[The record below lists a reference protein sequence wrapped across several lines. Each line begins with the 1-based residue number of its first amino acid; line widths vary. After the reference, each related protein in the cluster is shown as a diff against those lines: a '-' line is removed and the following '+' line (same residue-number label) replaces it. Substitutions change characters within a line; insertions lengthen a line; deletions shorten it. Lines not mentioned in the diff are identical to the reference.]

1 MEEAPAIDAIFGY
14 VFCNVFGYVVCS
26 HPLLPR
32 GKSENSCGNKTVGRP
47 VLKNLGNH
55 SVFEQAVLPHL
66 DAAYNLAR
74 WLTRNDH
81 DAEDVAQEACLRAM
95 RFFDG
100 FRGGSI
106 RPWLLTIVRNTYL
119 TWLQKNKVKE
129 MAPLED
135 EVKSDAANPEEQLL
149 ERVDGQSLRRALDAL
164 PADYREVI
172 VLRELEELSYK
183 EIAEIAGIPIGTVM
197 SRLARARRRLQESV
211 LQGSGK

>member
-1 MEEAPAIDAIFGY
+1 MPPRKAAWPAGGPLHVDALTGFDR
-14 VFCNVFGYVVCS
+14 
-26 HPLLPR
+26 P
-32 GKSENSCGNKTVGRP
+32 KSSYGNKIVEKL
-47 VLKNLGNH
+47 VLDNLGNQ

-100 FRGGSI
+100 FRGGAV

-119 TWLQKNKVKE
+119 TWLQKSKVKE
-129 MAPLED
+129 MAPLEYD
-135 EVKSDAANPEEQLL
+135 VESDAANPEEQLL
-149 ERVDGQSLRRALDAL
+149 ERVDSQSLRQALDAL
-164 PADYREVI
+164 PAEYREVI

>member
-1 MEEAPAIDAIFGY
+1 M
-14 VFCNVFGYVVCS
+14 
-26 HPLLPR
+26 
-32 GKSENSCGNKTVGRP
+32 
-47 VLKNLGNH
+47 GNH

-95 RFFDG
+95 TFFAG
-100 FRGGSI
+100 FRGGSV

-119 TWLQKNKVKE
+119 TWLQKNKAKTVE
-129 MAPLED
+129 PLETD
-135 EVKSDAANPEEQLL
+135 VASGSANPEQLL
-149 ERVDGQSLRRALDAL
+149 MGRVDAQSLRKALDEL
-164 PADYREVI
+164 PSEYREVI

-183 EIAEIAGIPIGTVM
+183 EIAGIAGIPIGTVM